1 MNSRGAFTDSGLSVL
16 TGGPRAPLRPT
27 AGLLAAVL
35 ASTSAGCSL
44 LYVKGPQPEVKPPP
58 PCTTSNALPVE
69 DVILAGTSVVV
80 LTTGAILH
88 ANETVGSADHGKG
101 AGLMVVGGIG
111 ALFFAT
117 SAIVGYSR
125 TADCRAWLV
134 PGPVTALSHEEGCP
148 APLPGRGRVGLACG
162 RGRGG
167 ARAGTRSMTAP
178 ALKAWRASSGGPAR
192 AEILHGPRFQWPATA
207 GHSPGEDAR
216 AAREEPQRIA
226 APRPHRPCGRT
237 GEDCQ
242 EQGAPERHRGQW
254 SRPRFSREAESS
266 RPGSG
271 RSGPVLADRRPSAA
285 GP

>member
-125 TADCRAWLV
+125 TADCRAWLESEV
-134 PGPVTALSHEEGCP
+134 RTAELPATPTPASFLAPSLRCPTKRDVPRLCLGEAAWDSRVVVVGEARAQGPGP
-148 APLPGRGRVGLACG
+148 
-162 RGRGG
+162 
-167 ARAGTRSMTAP
+167 
-178 ALKAWRASSGGPAR
+178 
-192 AEILHGPRFQWPATA
+192 
-207 GHSPGEDAR
+207 
-216 AAREEPQRIA
+216 
-226 APRPHRPCGRT
+226 
-237 GEDCQ
+237 
-242 EQGAPERHRGQW
+242 
-254 SRPRFSREAESS
+254 
-266 RPGSG
+266 
-271 RSGPVLADRRPSAA
+271 
-285 GP
+285 